1 MREINMRKI
10 INFAIIVICLALS
23 FSSADT
29 IVNNKTGE
37 TYHGFLTGTESAGIF
52 DANTVEKGLVKIN
65 LSEFTVTRNTTGR
78 NNSFAV
84 IEVNDTIE
92 AGMVTTAFEKLMK
105 KTAAAGPL
113 FILLEIDS
121 PGGRVDLC
129 KRMCAAIQSCKY
141 CDVYAYIR
149 GGKNGGAYSA
159 AAVIS
164 MACDKIYMTPASVI
178 GAATMI
184 AVDSNGSVT
193 DMKSALGET
202 VGEKMD
208 SAWRNYMSSLASAK
222 NRPGVLAI
230 AMADKDIEV
239 VEVKRE
245 GKSEIIDA
253 INKKPDDTVVK
264 IWSKAGKLLTLSAQ
278 DAIGCGMADKIYN
291 SRQDLLA
298 DHNATTAQLLTDSSM
313 AEAHELYE
321 RITTRLDKLNAS
333 IDLGLKQLDTTHSR
347 VQAMKA
353 LKGMIAD
360 AQFALSMKKKFG
372 ADVPLNEQKVQ
383 SFLNDAQAL
392 YDSLKVTHR

>member
-10 INFAIIVICLALS
+10 IKLAIIVVCLAVS
-23 FSSADT
+23 FCFADT
-29 IVNNKTGE
+29 ITNNKTGE
-37 TYHGFLTGTESAGIF
+37 TYHGYLTGAENAGIF
-52 DANTVEKGLVKIN
+52 DANTTEKGLIKIN
-65 LSEFTVTRNTTGR
+65 LSEYTVTRNTAGR
-78 NNSFAV
+78 NNLFAI
-84 IEVNDTIE
+84 IEVNDAIE
-92 AGMVTTAFEKLMK
+92 AGMITTAFEDTLK
-105 KTAAAGPL
+105 KAAAAGPL

-159 AAVIS
+159 AAVVS

-222 NRPGVLAI
+222 NRPGVLAV

-239 VEVKRE
+239 IEVKRD
-245 GKSEIIDA
+245 GKNEFIDA
-253 INKKPDDTVVK
+253 VNKKPNDTVVK
-264 IWSKAGKLLTLSAQ
+264 TWSKMGKLLTLSAQ
-278 DAIGCGMADKIYN
+278 DAIECGMADKIYN

-298 DHNATTAQLLTDSSM
+298 DHNATTAQIITDDSV
-313 AEAHELYE
+313 AQAKAQYE
-321 RITTRLDKLNAS
+321 KITKRLDKLNAS
-333 IDLGLKQLDTTHSR
+333 IDLGLKRLDATHSR
-347 VQAMKA
+347 IQAMKA

-360 AQFALSMKKKFG
+360 AQFALTMKKKFG
-372 ADVPLNEQKVQ
+372 DDVPINEQKVQ